1 MEEKYLINTDEF
13 MDFLDE
19 AENIAEENL
28 KIVLSSVLNGSNWLL
43 RNTPDVVL
51 LSKGKEHTL
60 VQNVQHMLLKQAL
73 TSLRAT
79 NLLCLRGYTSQAA
92 SVASGLFEL
101 RLYSNFIGLK
111 NSRAE
116 EFLNH
121 SNSQD
126 FVWQPKKMIR
136 HEAETRINLFSE
148 KCNEGTV
155 KKATELIN
163 ASYVFLCSLK
173 HSNPIPL
180 RHAVGARDNII
191 GSSFKDGGFP
201 VISLPDTRE
210 EDNSTKATILVT
222 ANNSTFY
229 ITRNVMMSGKDDSAE
244 WQSWFTTLNLKWD
257 EVAKSSKLGLS
268 NFGSLPFPTT
278 MR

>member
-1 MEEKYLINTDEF
+1 MINTDEF
-13 MDFLDE
+13 MDFLDG

-43 RNTPDVVL
+43 RNAPDVVL
-51 LSKGKEHTL
+51 FSKDKVHTL

-92 SVASGLFEL
+92 SVASSLFEL

-121 SNSQD
+121 SNSQN

-173 HSNPIPL
+173 HSNPISL

-229 ITRNVMMSGKDDSAE
+229 ITRNVMMAGKDDSAE
-244 WQSWFTTLNLKWD
+244 WQSWFTTFNLKWD

-268 NFGSLPFPTT
+268 NFGSMPFPTI